1 MSVRRTLDLLEQYEL
16 KAKKKYGQNFLVD
29 EKIIQKI
36 TDTVEAGENVIEVG
50 PGLGALTGRL
60 LRKAGKLPAYE
71 IDGDLVEILKQQFPD
86 EKLQL
91 VNEDFLKAELH
102 DGKSVLV
109 SNLPYYIT
117 GDILL
122 KCFWEKDKLCR
133 MTVMM
138 QKEVADKF
146 FAEGYPYGMLN
157 VLADL
162 YSEYRIICKADRHCF
177 IPAPNVDSIVMEFVF
192 NDKVLDEG
200 FCSFLEACF
209 RQRRKLLSGN
219 LKKAGYQ
226 INRDLGKIRVDELS
240 PQELYR
246 LYEEVR

>member
-50 PGLGALTGRL
+50 PGLGALTGGL
-60 LRKAGKLPAYE
+60 LQKAGKLTAYE
-71 IDGDLVEILKQQFPD
+71 IDSDLVEILKRQFPD
-86 EKLQL
+86 EKLEL
-91 VNEDFLKAELH
+91 INEDFLKAELPE
-102 DGKSVLV
+102 GRSVLV
-109 SNLPYYIT
+109 SNLPYYVT

-122 KCFWEKDKLCR
+122 KCFREKDKLDR

-146 FAEGYPYGMLN
+146 FAEGYEYGILN

-177 IPAPNVDSIVMEFVF
+177 IPAPNVDSTVMEFVF
-192 NDKVLDEG
+192 NDRNCDED
-200 FCSFLEACF
+200 FCNFLEACF

-226 INRDLGKIRVDELS
+226 LNKDLGKTRVDELS
-240 PQELYR
+240 PEELWR
-246 LYEEVR
+246 LYEEVK